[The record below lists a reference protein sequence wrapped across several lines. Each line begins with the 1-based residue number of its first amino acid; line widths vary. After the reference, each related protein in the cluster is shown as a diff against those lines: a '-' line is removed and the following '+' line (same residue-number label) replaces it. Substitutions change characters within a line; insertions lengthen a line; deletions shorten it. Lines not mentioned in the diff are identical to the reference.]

1 MIQAR
6 EEFPAETQ
14 TEHTQKE
21 KQLMPCNIREYVEPV
36 LAHNIEG
43 NTSENTLSLALN
55 SSVRRIYFKTG
66 LHQKVL
72 TYDARV
78 VVTPVQPA
86 NPILPKP
93 TPRIAPQIYPV

>member
-21 KQLMPCNIREYVEPV
+21 KQLMACNIRDYVEPV
-36 LAHNIEG
+36 LEHKIED
-43 NTSENTLSLALN
+43 NTSENTHSLALN

-66 LHQKVL
+66 LHQRVL

-78 VVTPVQPA
+78 VVAQPA

-93 TPRIAPQIYPV
+93 TPRIASQIYPV